1 MTLQVCRTEN
11 QVIYCMENEAQEVK
25 VIWKSHGES
34 CSVSWDCDTEH

>member
-25 VIWKSHGES
+25 VIWKSHSES
-34 CSVSWDCDTEH
+34 CSVSWEFDTEQ